1 MNAKLSTKYYQ
12 IKSAMYKKL
21 TTPNAGK
28 RVEQEEVSFIAG
40 ENTK

>member
-1 MNAKLSTKYYQ
+1 MQNSLQNITK
-12 IKSAMYKKL
+12 SNPTMYKKL